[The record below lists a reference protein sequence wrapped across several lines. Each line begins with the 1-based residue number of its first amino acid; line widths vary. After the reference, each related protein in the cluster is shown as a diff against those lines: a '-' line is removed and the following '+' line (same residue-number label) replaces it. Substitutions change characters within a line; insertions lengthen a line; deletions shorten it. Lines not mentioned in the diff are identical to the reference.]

1 MSAAGACPGVEAGF
15 SSEELLSLRFPLHRA
30 CRDGDLAALCSLL
43 QQTPRAHLAAEDS
56 FYGWTP
62 VHWAAHFGKLECLMQ
77 LVRAGATLDVST
89 TRYAQTPAHIAAFG
103 GHPQCLIWLIQAG
116 ASINKPDCEGETPI
130 HKAARSGS
138 LDCISAL
145 VANGAHIDVFVLC
158 SLRNASGLTAADI
171 AHTQGFQECTQFLL
185 NLQNCHLNRF
195 YNNGTLNGGHQNIF
209 PNHVSMG
216 TNRKRCLEDSEPF
229 EVKKARTEAQSLDY
243 CMSLVN
249 SEAED
254 DADKMHIDREFAV
267 VTDMKNSSSV
277 SNTLTNGCVINGHLD
292 FSSTTQINGMES
304 RNNQC
309 LTGSNGISNG
319 LVPGPPFPSSQGSL
333 CVNGTEEPEKTMSV
347 NPEMC
352 GSLHLNGSPSSC
364 IANRPSWVEDIGG
377 NLHYGHY
384 HGFGDTAE
392 SIPELN
398 SVIEH
403 SNSVKVEERYDIAV
417 LGTMNLYHGS

>member
-116 ASINKPDCEGETPI
+116 ASINKQDCEGETPI

-229 EVKKARTEAQSLDY
+229 EVKKARTE
-243 CMSLVN
+243 
-249 SEAED
+249 
-254 DADKMHIDREFAV
+254 
-267 VTDMKNSSSV
+267 DMKNSSSV

-333 CVNGTEEPEKTMSV
+333 CVNGTEEPEKTVSV

-364 IANRPSWVEDIGG
+364 IANRPSWVEDIGE